1 MAETGFDTNGAPR
14 PGGHG
19 THGDWWARR
28 PRRSATDRKIAGVA
42 GGLGRHF
49 GIDPVLI
56 RVAFAVLAL
65 FGGSGV
71 LLYSLG
77 WLLLASDGDEVS
89 PGEALL
95 GKGRSSASPVL
106 AVGLGVVA
114 VISLFSVF
122 SWGLPFI
129 PAPVVIAV
137 VILVLV
143 MRRRGRTWTP
153 SERQG
158 FMDKVDRSVQ
168 DLSERASRIGST
180 WGSSQPP
187 QGRSPFDSPAFWER
201 DGQGHWRRTTPAGTA
216 DDLPAP
222 SADQRVDGPA
232 PTSWSSAPAPSAAQ
246 RVDAPAPDDLPPS
259 PPAWDPLGVAP
270 FAWDLPEPT
279 PLAGPAPAPARV
291 RGKGVIG
298 RVTMGAALIAGGLAA
313 AGVFAGW
320 WALSWA
326 QVSAI
331 ALAVVAIGL
340 LIAALRG
347 RTAQLIGPGIFLS
360 LVTIA
365 LTVTG
370 ISGTSGYGEQNWVP
384 LSADQVQPSYQLNG
398 GQGTLDLTQVA
409 VKSGQTLDIDV
420 DVKAGHAEVI
430 LPANT
435 NYVVECSANA
445 GRVDCLDSEDSGW
458 KSEGSATETRFSDKG
473 TIHLDVQVGAGY
485 AEVHHG

>member
-1 MAETGFDTNGAPR
+1 MAETGFDSNGAPR

-19 THGDWWARR
+19 RQGGDWWARR

-42 GGLGRHF
+42 GGIGRHF

-77 WLLLASDGDEVS
+77 WLLLAADGDEVS
-89 PGEALL
+89 PGEALI
-95 GKGRSSASPVL
+95 GRGRSSASPVL
-106 AVGLGVVA
+106 AVGLSIVA

-137 VILVLV
+137 VILVLM
-143 MRRRGRTWTP
+143 MRRRSRTRNP
-153 SERQG
+153 SDRPG
-158 FMDKVDRSVQ
+158 FMDKVDRSVT

-180 WGSSQPP
+180 WDPAQGQP
-187 QGRSPFDSPAFWER
+187 GRSPFDNPAFWER
-201 DGQGHWRRTTPAGTA
+201 DGQGHWRRTTPDTAA
-216 DDLPAP
+216 DDRPTP
-222 SADQRVDGPA
+222 SADERVDAPA
-232 PTSWSSAPAPSAAQ
+232 PTTWFAAAPAADQ
-246 RVDAPAPDDLPPS
+246 RVDAPAPVDRPPT

-279 PLAGPAPAPARV
+279 PLVDVAPAPARV
-291 RGKGVIG
+291 HGKGVIG
-298 RVTMGAALIAGGLAA
+298 RVTLGAALIAGGLAA

-326 QVSAI
+326 QVSAV

-347 RTAQLIGPGIFLS
+347 RTAQLIGPGVFLCM
-360 LVTIA
+360 VTIA

-370 ISGTSGYGEQNWVP
+370 ISGTSGYGEQSWTP
-384 LSADQVQPSYQLNG
+384 TSLDQVRPSYVLNG
-398 GQGTLDLTQVA
+398 GQGTLDLRQIA
-409 VKSGQTLDIDV
+409 VKAGETVDV
-420 DVKAGHAEVI
+420 EVEVKAGHAEVT
-430 LPANT
+430 LPADT
-435 NYVVECSANA
+435 NYVVECSTNA
-445 GRVDCLDSEDSGW
+445 GRVDCVGESDSGW
-458 KSEGSATETRFSDKG
+458 HSVAGGTETRYSDKG